1 MFKSKEPEASTE
13 PALPAALIARIAMYS
28 TSATAA
34 TLIMNRETRD
44 WIQPDLD
51 ERAAK
56 QLMDY
61 VLKPTEENVKKAK
74 AMIAANPK
82 IMFIESTGVEWAS
95 GIDEDRVVPRRVKSS
110 ALKAAL
116 GTGDSEIYHFMAQY
130 FDKVVYRDENGEIV
144 ETGIQRAQRQ
154 MQEQF
159 PSGFEYP
166 QVEAEFTTLMDKI
179 VNALTNDPTSP
190 ETQAVLNEFRHYFLP
205 KEVTEGHHFNLN
217 YLIEAFNRY
226 GQHVAP
232 WNENQLSLFWCQ
244 VIGYL
249 ERLVPAFDA
258 QAFFQGLYDRIE
270 QNQPPTRSL
279 TLYNFQ
285 SFSDISYFPA
295 ISSSPPTGLGV
306 DFGVYIGPAA
316 AVTGLRALRYMPGAT
331 TDSLEQL
338 CRAKTSALNNFKQ
351 NLEQRAHPTAGEQGN
366 PVRNSLK

>member
-44 WIQPDLD
+44 WIQPGLD

-61 VLKPTEENVKKAK
+61 VLKPTQENVKKAK

-82 IMFIESTGVEWAS
+82 IMFIETSGVEWAS
-95 GIDEDRVVPRRVKSS
+95 GIDEDRVVHRTVKGS
-110 ALKAAL
+110 AFKAAL
-116 GTGDSEIYHFMAQY
+116 GTGDSEIYNDMLKHAHQVIY
-130 FDKVVYRDENGEIV
+130 KNENGETI

-205 KEVTEGHHFNLN
+205 KEVTNGHHFNLN
-217 YLIEAFNRY
+217 YLIEAINVY
-226 GQHVAP
+226 SQNWDP
-232 WNENQLSLFWCQ
+232 WGDNQRSFFWCQ

-249 ERLVPAFDA
+249 ERLVPAIDA
-258 QAFFQGLYDRIE
+258 QEFCQGLYHRIE

-279 TLYNFQ
+279 TLYNYQ
-285 SFSDISYFPA
+285 SSSYISYFPSN
-295 ISSSPPTGLGV
+295 SSSPPTGLGF
-306 DFGVYIGPAA
+306 DFGIYVGAGVAGVAVWGAPGPRLVG
-316 AVTGLRALRYMPGAT
+316 AVGL
-331 TDSLEQL
+331 EKL
-338 CRAKTSALNNFKQ
+338 CRAKTSELNNFKQ
-351 NLEQRAHPTAGEQGN
+351 HLEQRVIP
-366 PVRNSLK
+366 PYNSPK

>member
-1 MFKSKEPEASTE
+1 MFKSKEPEASAE
-13 PALPAALIARIAMYS
+13 QALPALPPELIARIAMYS
-28 TSATAA
+28 TPATAA
-34 TLIMNRETRD
+34 TLIMNRETRA
-44 WIQPDLD
+44 WIQPGLD

-82 IMFIESTGVEWAS
+82 VMFIETSGVEWAS

-110 ALKAAL
+110 AFKAAL
-116 GTGDSEIYHFMAQY
+116 GTGDSEIYNDMLKHAHQVIY
-130 FDKVVYRDENGEIV
+130 KNENGETI

-166 QVEAEFTTLMDKI
+166 QVEAEFTALMDKI

-217 YLIEAFNRY
+217 YLIEAFDVYSQNWD
-226 GQHVAP
+226 P
-232 WNENQLSLFWCQ
+232 WNDNQLSLFWCQ

-249 ERLVPAFDA
+249 ERLVPAVDA
-258 QAFFQGLYDRIE
+258 QAFFQGLYDRME

-279 TLYNFQ
+279 TLYNYQ
-285 SFSDISYFPA
+285 SSSDISYFPP
-295 ISSSPPTGLGV
+295 ISSPPTTGLGF
-306 DFGVYIGPAA
+306 DFAIYAGA
-316 AVTGLRALRYMPGAT
+316 AVWGAPGPRLVGAVGL
-331 TDSLEQL
+331 EKL
-338 CRAKTSALNNFKQ
+338 CRAKTSALNILKQ
-351 NLEQRAHPTAGEQGN
+351 HLEQRAHPTAEE
-366 PVRNSLK
+366 PATLVRNSLK

>member
-1 MFKSKEPEASTE
+1 MFKSKEPEVSTE
-13 PALPAALIARIAMYS
+13 PALPAALIARIAKYS
-28 TSATAA
+28 ASATAA
-34 TLIMNRETRD
+34 TLIMNRETRA

-82 IMFIESTGVEWAS
+82 IMFIETSGVEWAS

-130 FDKVVYRDENGEIV
+130 FDKVVYRDENGETI

-166 QVEAEFTTLMDKI
+166 QVEAEFTALMDKI
-179 VNALTNDPTSP
+179 VNALTNDTTSP
-190 ETQAVLNEFRHYFLP
+190 ETRAVLNEFRHYFVP

-226 GQHVAP
+226 NQNWAP
-232 WNENQLSLFWCQ
+232 WNGNQLSLFWRK

-249 ERLVPAFDA
+249 ERLVPAIDA
-258 QAFFQGLYDRIE
+258 QAFCQGLYYRVE
-270 QNQPPTRSL
+270 QNQPPARSL
-279 TLYNFQ
+279 TLHNYQ
-285 SFSDISYFPA
+285 SSSDISYFPP
-295 ISSSPPTGLGV
+295 ISSPPTRGLGF
-306 DFGVYIGPAA
+306 DFAIYACLAAPAGGHATWPHRRGGV
-316 AVTGLRALRYMPGAT
+316 
-331 TDSLEQL
+331 LEKL